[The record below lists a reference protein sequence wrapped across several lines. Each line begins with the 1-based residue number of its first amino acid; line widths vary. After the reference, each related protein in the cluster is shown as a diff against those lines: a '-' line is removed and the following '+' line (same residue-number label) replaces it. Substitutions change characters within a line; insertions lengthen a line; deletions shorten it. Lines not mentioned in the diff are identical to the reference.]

1 MPQHSSDD
9 VNQQNGHPLTE
20 MLNLNRFVFCPGC
33 LIGTV
38 ITSLATC
45 LKDENLNARDYAIVS
60 GIGCTGRSSGCF
72 KAPAFHTT
80 HGRAIPFA
88 TGLKLA
94 KPSIKVF
101 VLSGDG
107 DISAI
112 GGNHLIHA
120 ARRNIDISVICVNNS
135 VYGMTGGQAAP
146 TTQLGDITSTT
157 PYGNVEPPFNLVG
170 LAAASG
176 ATYVARWPGYDTLRL
191 RKSLRKTLKRRGFSF
206 IEVIVPC
213 FTQYGRRNRKEGAI
227 EMMER
232 LRDIV
237 DLRVG
242 CLPHEA
248 VLDLNGGLA
257 VCGEFVETDGVG
269 FIENL
274 QKLRERVKEKA
285 ARKQ

>member
-1 MPQHSSDD
+1 MQPQSIPEGH
-9 VNQQNGHPLTE
+9 QQTEHPLNE
-20 MLNLNRFVFCPGC
+20 MLNRHRFVFCAGC

-38 ITSLATC
+38 ITSLANC
-45 LKDENLNARDYAIVS
+45 LTEENLTARDYAIVS

-94 KPSIKVF
+94 KPRIKVF

-146 TTQLGDITSTT
+146 TTQVGDITSTT
-157 PYGNVEPPFNLVG
+157 PYGNVEPPFNLVD

-191 RKSLRKTLKRRGFSF
+191 QKSLRKAMNRDGFSF
-206 IEVIVPC
+206 IEVVVPC
-213 FTQYGRRNRKEGAI
+213 FTQLGRRNRKEGAI
-227 EMMER
+227 EMMEH
-232 LRDIV
+232 LREIV

-242 CLPHEA
+242 CPPHEA
-248 VLDLNGGLA
+248 VLDLKDGLV
-257 VCGEFVETDGVG
+257 VCGEFVETDGIG
-269 FIENL
+269 FVENL
-274 QKLRERVKEKA
+274 QQLRERLKEKTN
-285 ARKQ
+285 RKD

>member
-1 MPQHSSDD
+1 
-9 VNQQNGHPLTE
+9 
-20 MLNLNRFVFCPGC
+20 
-33 LIGTV
+33 
-38 ITSLATC
+38 
-45 LKDENLNARDYAIVS
+45 LKDENLSARDYAIVS

-94 KPSIKVF
+94 KPDVKVF

-120 ARRNIDISVICVNNS
+120 ARRNVDISVICVNNS

-146 TTQLGDITSTT
+146 TTQLGDITSST

-191 RKSLRKTLKRRGFSF
+191 QKSLRKALKRKGFSF
-206 IEVIVPC
+206 VEVIVPC
-213 FTQYGRRNRKEGAI
+213 FTQYGRRNRKQGVI
-227 EMMER
+227 EMMEW

-248 VLDLNGGLA
+248 VMDLNGGLV
-257 VCGEFVETDGVG
+257 VCGEFVETDAVG

-274 QKLRERVKEKA
+274 QKLRDRVKEKA
-285 ARKQ
+285 AGKQ